1 MSKKN
6 EWRKNREISSQ
17 KTGALRFIVL
27 MGVVSLFG
35 DIVYEGARGVIGP
48 YLALLGA
55 SASVVGLVGGLGEFI
70 GYALRLFSGFMAD
83 RTKAYWLFTFIGYG
97 LLVSIPLLSFAQSWQ
112 IAALLILLE
121 RAGKAFRS
129 PARDTILS
137 YATKEVGRGF
147 GFGLHEALDQ
157 IGAIVG
163 PLIFSAILFAG
174 GNYRLGF
181 SVLWIPAMMVPIV
194 LCIARNR
201 LPHPEK
207 LEIAHES
214 GSKDNTLFSKTFVL
228 YSLFTFFAV
237 AGFANFPLIAYH
249 LKMKTIV
256 GDAQIP
262 ALFALAMGVDA
273 LTALIIGKTYDR
285 MGLKILIIVPLLS
298 FFIPL
303 LAFSDMLVGVIIGTI
318 LWGIVLGIHETIMRA
333 AVADLTDINRRGSAY
348 GIFNTLYGLSW
359 LLGGTLM
366 GMLYEQSVYTLML
379 LAALFEVVSIPLF
392 LMLAKSLKSR

>member
-1 MSKKN
+1 
-6 EWRKNREISSQ
+6 
-17 KTGALRFIVL
+17 
-27 MGVVSLFG
+27 
-35 DIVYEGARGVIGP
+35 
-48 YLALLGA
+48 
-55 SASVVGLVGGLGEFI
+55 
-70 GYALRLFSGFMAD
+70 
-83 RTKAYWLFTFIGYG
+83 
-97 LLVSIPLLSFAQSWQ
+97 
-112 IAALLILLE
+112 
-121 RAGKAFRS
+121 
-129 PARDTILS
+129 
-137 YATKEVGRGF
+137 
-147 GFGLHEALDQ
+147 
-157 IGAIVG
+157 
-163 PLIFSAILFAG
+163 
-174 GNYRLGF
+174 
-181 SVLWIPAMMVPIV
+181 MMVPVV

-366 GMLYEQSVYTLML
+366 GMLYEHSVYTLML

>member
-1 MSKKN
+1 MNKKN

-35 DIVYEGARGVIGP
+35 DIVYEGARGVTGP

-112 IAALLILLE
+112 IAVLLILLE

-174 GNYRLGF
+174 GNYRSGF
-181 SVLWIPAMMVPIV
+181 SVLWIPAMMVPVV

-214 GSKDNTLFSKTFVL
+214 GSKNNTLFSKTFVL

>member
-1 MSKKN
+1 MNKKN

-35 DIVYEGARGVIGP
+35 DIVYEGARGVTGP

-112 IAALLILLE
+112 IAVLLILLE

-174 GNYRLGF
+174 GNYRSGF
-181 SVLWIPAMMVPIV
+181 SVLWIPAMMVPVV

>member
-35 DIVYEGARGVIGP
+35 DIVYEGARGVTGP

-174 GNYRLGF
+174 GNYRSGF

-366 GMLYEQSVYTLML
+366 GMLYEHSVYTLML

>member
-1 MSKKN
+1 MNKKN

-35 DIVYEGARGVIGP
+35 DIVYEGARGVTGP

-174 GNYRLGF
+174 GNYRSGF
-181 SVLWIPAMMVPIV
+181 SVLWIPAMMVPVV

-214 GSKDNTLFSKTFVL
+214 GSKNNTLFSKTFVL

>member
-174 GNYRLGF
+174 GNYRSGF
-181 SVLWIPAMMVPIV
+181 SVLWIPAMMVPVV

-366 GMLYEQSVYTLML
+366 GMLYEHSVYTLML

>member
-1 MSKKN
+1 MNKKN

-174 GNYRLGF
+174 GNYRSGF
-181 SVLWIPAMMVPIV
+181 SVLWIPAMMVPVV

-366 GMLYEQSVYTLML
+366 GMLYEHSVYTLML

>member
-35 DIVYEGARGVIGP
+35 DIVYEGARGVTGP

-214 GSKDNTLFSKTFVL
+214 GSKNNTLFSKTFVL

-366 GMLYEQSVYTLML
+366 GMLYEHSVYTLML

>member
-35 DIVYEGARGVIGP
+35 DIVYEGARGVTGP

-214 GSKDNTLFSKTFVL
+214 GSKNNTLFSKTFVL

>member
-112 IAALLILLE
+112 IAVLLILLE

-174 GNYRLGF
+174 GNYRSGF

-214 GSKDNTLFSKTFVL
+214 GSKNNTLFSKTFVL

>member
-35 DIVYEGARGVIGP
+35 DIVYEGARGVTGP

-112 IAALLILLE
+112 IAVLLILLE

-174 GNYRLGF
+174 GNYRSGF
-181 SVLWIPAMMVPIV
+181 SVLWIPAMMVPVV

>member
-1 MSKKN
+1 MNKKN

-35 DIVYEGARGVIGP
+35 DIVYEGARGVTGP

-112 IAALLILLE
+112 IAVLLILLE

-181 SVLWIPAMMVPIV
+181 SVLWIPAMMVPVV

-214 GSKDNTLFSKTFVL
+214 GSKNNTLFSKTFVL

>member
-1 MSKKN
+1 MNKKN

-35 DIVYEGARGVIGP
+35 DIVYEGARGVTGP

-112 IAALLILLE
+112 IAVLLILLE

-163 PLIFSAILFAG
+163 PLIFLRFFAG

-214 GSKDNTLFSKTFVL
+214 DQR
-228 YSLFTFFAV
+228 
-237 AGFANFPLIAYH
+237 
-249 LKMKTIV
+249 TIRCF
-256 GDAQIP
+256 Q
-262 ALFALAMGVDA
+262 
-273 LTALIIGKTYDR
+273 K
-285 MGLKILIIVPLLS
+285 LLC
-298 FFIPL
+298 FIPYLPFLQWRALPIFHSL
-303 LAFSDMLVGVIIGTI
+303 LTI
-318 LWGIVLGIHETIMRA
+318 L
-333 AVADLTDINRRGSAY
+333 
-348 GIFNTLYGLSW
+348 
-359 LLGGTLM
+359 
-366 GMLYEQSVYTLML
+366 
-379 LAALFEVVSIPLF
+379 
-392 LMLAKSLKSR
+392 K

>member
-112 IAALLILLE
+112 IAVLLILLE

-181 SVLWIPAMMVPIV
+181 SVLWIPAMMVPVV

-366 GMLYEQSVYTLML
+366 GMLYEHSVYTLML

>member
-112 IAALLILLE
+112 IAVLLILLE

>member
-1 MSKKN
+1 MNKKN

-35 DIVYEGARGVIGP
+35 DIVYEGARGVTGP

-112 IAALLILLE
+112 IAVLLILLE

-174 GNYRLGF
+174 GNYRSGF

-214 GSKDNTLFSKTFVL
+214 GSKNNTLFSKTFVL

-366 GMLYEQSVYTLML
+366 GMLYEHSVYTLML

>member
-35 DIVYEGARGVIGP
+35 DIVYEGARGVTGP

-174 GNYRLGF
+174 GNYRSGF
-181 SVLWIPAMMVPIV
+181 SVLWIPAMMVPVV

-214 GSKDNTLFSKTFVL
+214 GSKNNTLFSKTFVL

-366 GMLYEQSVYTLML
+366 GMLYEHSVYTLML

>member
-35 DIVYEGARGVIGP
+35 DIVYEGARGVTGP

-112 IAALLILLE
+112 IAVLLILLE

-181 SVLWIPAMMVPIV
+181 SVLWIPAMMVPVV